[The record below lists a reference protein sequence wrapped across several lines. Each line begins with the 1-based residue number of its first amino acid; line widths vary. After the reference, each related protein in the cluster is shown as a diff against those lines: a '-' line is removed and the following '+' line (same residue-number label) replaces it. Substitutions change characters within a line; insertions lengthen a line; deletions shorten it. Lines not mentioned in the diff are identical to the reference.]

1 MAAWSARVG
10 RSHVARVSRGT
21 DLKGCVD
28 GRVQGVVN
36 RVLKYECAGVKVGVL
51 ASKALW
57 MGVRIAD
64 MNDTNSKERANEHCC
79 WYAAWCE
86 YNVYKGENQGP

>member
-1 MAAWSARVG
+1 MAIWSPRAG
-10 RSHVARVSRGT
+10 RSHTVRVSRGT

-36 RVLKYECAGVKVGVL
+36 RVLKHECAGVKVGVL

-57 MGVRIAD
+57 MGVHIVGMQRGVNTTYIRGR
-64 MNDTNSKERANEHCC
+64 T
-79 WYAAWCE
+79 
-86 YNVYKGENQGP
+86 KGLDIPSIEV

>member
-1 MAAWSARVG
+1 M
-10 RSHVARVSRGT
+10 
-21 DLKGCVD
+21 D
-28 GRVQGVVN
+28 GRVQGVAN
-36 RVLKYECAGVKVGVL
+36 RVLKYEHAKVKVGVL

-57 MGVRIAD
+57 MGVRIAG

-79 WYAAWCE
+79 WHAAWCE

>member
-1 MAAWSARVG
+1 MPC
-10 RSHVARVSRGT
+10 RVSRGT
-21 DLKGCVD
+21 DLKGHVC

-36 RVLKYECAGVKVGVL
+36 RVLKYECTGVKVGVL

-57 MGVRIAD
+57 MGVRIAG